1 MIIPLE
7 VPTTQ
12 IIQVVQVVLVVPT
25 TQVIQVVQVV
35 QIALVVLVEVVAV
48 IPEDLKGQEDL
59 KIQAVPE
66 AVEVVEERV
75 QGDLE
80 GQAVVAARAVQ
91 GKVVIKH
98 PVKYFY
104 FQNSFKGKINEKI
117 NHYASCLDPQC
128 RAGVC
133 RRWKK
138 PERYRYRYDL
148 YKNR

>member
-12 IIQVVQVVLVVPT
+12 VIQVVQVVLVVPT

-35 QIALVVLVEVVAV
+35 LVVLVEVVAV
-48 IPEDLKGQEDL
+48 IPEDLKGQVVP

-66 AVEVVEERV
+66 AVEVVEKGV
-75 QGDLE
+75 QVDLE

-104 FQNSFKGKINEKI
+104 FQNAFKGEVNEKI
-117 NHYASCLDPQC
+117 AYCIICLDPQC
-128 RAGVC
+128 RDNFC

-138 PERYRYRYDL
+138 PG
-148 YKNR
+148 N